1 MAKKKVERPEDAP
14 EAEIT
19 KEAPVENKESKKEGK
34 KIEVKA
40 RAKKKSDLAV
50 PIIADLIML
59 AMGICML
66 AWPGSILHMIS
77 VVIGVIFVAYAAYN
91 VVKYIRI
98 EEKKN
103 SDMPLL
109 ITGIAVAI
117 AGAFLIFQ
125 SGFIEAV
132 FSILIGIILTISG
145 IMNLQDALVLKSDD
159 KTPLILSIIT
169 LVCGVL
175 CLFGKM
181 MPIQIMVIFV
191 GVILIIYSIA
201 DIVQS
206 GMVYKKK

>member
-1 MAKKKVERPEDAP
+1 MAKKAKIEDTP

-19 KEAPVENKESKKEGK
+19 KDNTQPQQEAPKEGK

-40 RAKKKSDLAV
+40 RAKKKSDLAA

-66 AWPGSILHMIS
+66 AWPDGILHMIS
-77 VVIGVIFVAYAAYN
+77 VVAGVIFVAYAMYN
-91 VVKYIRI
+91 IIKYFRL

-103 SDMPLL
+103 SDLPLL

-117 AGAFLIFQ
+117 AGGFLIFQ
-125 SGFIEAV
+125 SGFIEAF
-132 FSILIGIILTISG
+132 FSILIGIILTICG
-145 IMNLQDALVLKSDD
+145 IMNLQDAMLIKSDN
-159 KTPLILSIIT
+159 KAPLILSIIT

-181 MPIQIMVIFV
+181 MPIHIMVIFV
-191 GVILIIYSIA
+191 GVILVVYSIS
-201 DIVQS
+201 DIIQS
-206 GMVYKKK
+206 GIVYKKK